1 MANNGSQQSQAAD
14 YATQWPIPKFHFSV
28 DLGSGGTASFHE
40 VSGMNVESQII
51 EYRFGDDKTFTKA
64 KMPGLKK
71 FNNVTLKKGMFKN
84 DTVFWDWIKKI
95 NMNTIERTTVKI
107 SLLDE
112 AASPLMVWTL
122 INAWPTKITF
132 TDLKADGNEVAVET
146 LELAHEGVTQATG

>member
-1 MANNGSQQSQAAD
+1 MANGSKQLEAAD
-14 YATQWPIPKFHFSV
+14 YAMQWPIPKFHFSV
-28 DLGSGGTASFHE
+28 DLGSGGKAQFHE

-51 EYRFGDDKTFTKA
+51 EYRFGEDKTFTKS

-84 DTVFWDWIKKI
+84 DTVFWDWINKI
-95 NMNTIERTTVKI
+95 NMNTIERTEVKI

-112 AASPLMVWTL
+112 GHNTLMLWTL
-122 INAWPTKITF
+122 RNAWPTKITF

-146 LELAHEGVTQATG
+146 LELAHEGVTQTKG